1 MRILYVKRR
10 LMSFAAA
17 DSVCLSVVSVSYE
30 NCISIVG
37 VMLAERQTKKTGA
50 ETAPVRCTAMC
61 SGLFYIAIVYV
72 THTFLGLYF

>member
-1 MRILYVKRR
+1 MSHTKDIAQTMRILYVKRR

-37 VMLAERQTKKTGA
+37 VMLAERQTKKN
-50 ETAPVRCTAMC
+50 RR
-61 SGLFYIAIVYV
+61 
-72 THTFLGLYF
+72 